1 MRTIPRRTPAP
12 ASGAVCPRRGASAAV
27 RAVADVP
34 SGTRVVLSGLRATD
48 MNGKWA
54 TSEGPDANAEGR
66 VLVRLDDGAEFS
78 VLPEKC
84 IRVRTDE

>member
-1 MRTIPRRTPAP
+1 
-12 ASGAVCPRRGASAAV
+12 
-27 RAVADVP
+27 
-34 SGTRVVLSGLRATD
+34 

-54 TSEGPDANAEGR
+54 TAEGPDANAPGR

-84 IRVRTDE
+84 IRVRSDDE